1 MKLYMKILVL
11 SASIIIS
18 SLYTNVTLSLS
29 LSPICRCW
37 FILRYTEYRCRY
49 TLRHIDIQLSSAA
62 KNIDNAGYNNGTR
75 GE

>member
-29 LSPICRCW
+29 YMQMLVYSPIYR
-37 FILRYTEYRCRY
+37 IQMQIYTPAYR
-49 TLRHIDIQLSSAA
+49 LQLSSAA
-62 KNIDNAGYNNGTR
+62 KNIGNAGYNNGTR